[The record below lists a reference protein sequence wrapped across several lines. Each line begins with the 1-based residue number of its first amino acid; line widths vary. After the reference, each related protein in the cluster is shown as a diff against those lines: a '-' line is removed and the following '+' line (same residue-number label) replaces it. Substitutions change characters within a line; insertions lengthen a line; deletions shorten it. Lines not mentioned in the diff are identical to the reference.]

1 MPWTKNDLHP
11 LFGSELSGLQINA
24 ALGRRD
30 RNVLKS
36 AVEESGVV
44 VVRGQELA
52 DSDLREF
59 ASSLGSL
66 YRAPGIFEKADG
78 VYRISNVDEDGRIL
92 PADDTL
98 LKFNIS
104 NEFWH
109 TDSTYSRP
117 RAMISFLYAR
127 TVPPAGGDTEF
138 CDTRV
143 AYETLSEQDKQGL
156 DDLVGHHSLIYS
168 RSLTGFDDWTDEQR
182 EIYAPVPRPLVQV
195 HEGSGRKALC
205 LASHICRLDPL
216 PEDEGRT
223 LLTHL
228 MEHATGQG
236 KVYTHRWS
244 PGDLIMWDNRCTMH
258 RARPYAYD
266 RDVRDFR
273 TARILDLADQ

>member
-1 MPWTKNDLHP
+1 MPWTKSDLHP
-11 LFGSELSGLQINA
+11 LFGSELSGPQIGSN
-24 ALGRRD
+24 LEEQD
-30 RNVLKS
+30 RNALRS

-44 VVRGQELA
+44 VLRGQSLS
-52 DSDLREF
+52 DSDLREL
-59 ASSLGSL
+59 ASSLGYL

-78 VYRISNVDEDGRIL
+78 VYRISNIDEEGRIL
-92 PADDTL
+92 AADDTL
-98 LKFNIS
+98 LRINIS

-127 TVPPAGGDTEF
+127 TVPPVDGDTEF

-143 AYETLSEQDKQGL
+143 AYETLSELDKQGL

-195 HEGSGRKALC
+195 HEGSGRIALC

-216 PEDEGRT
+216 PEDEGRIV
-223 LLTHL
+223 LKRL
-228 MEHATGQG
+228 MEHATSPD
-236 KVYTHRWS
+236 KVYTHHWA
-244 PGDLIMWDNRCTMH
+244 PGDLVMWDNRCTMH